1 MSEMLSK
8 KLGEMEYDGLVTDI
22 IPETE
27 VRGKTIRRL
36 SEETKLKRGTI
47 LSKSKSDGKLV
58 MLGSDISEG
67 TFSAT
72 GDGST
77 TKYSLIDDGIIPVGV
92 SEVKVNGSIV
102 TSGYMYNQ
110 ASGDLVFD
118 TAPENTKAIAVK
130 TVICDSVPDCI
141 LCDDVTVGTSDD
153 VIATVYTAGCF
164 NTDKV
169 IVKSGYTITAADYDT
184 LRKYGIVFKAASK
197 AN

>member
-27 VRGKTIRRL
+27 VRGKTIRKMAA
-36 SEETKLKRGTI
+36 ETVLKRGTI
-47 LSKSKSDGKLV
+47 LCMSGTDNKLV
-58 MLGSDISEG
+58 ILGTTAADSE
-67 TFSAT
+67 TLT
-72 GDGST
+72 
-77 TKYSLIDDGIIPVGV
+77 
-92 SEVKVNGSIV
+92 
-102 TSGYMYNQ
+102 
-110 ASGDLVFD
+110 
-118 TAPENTKAIAVK
+118 
-130 TVICDSVPDCI
+130 PDCI